1 MSTMKKT
8 LVQEIENLRHN
19 RIENLKGLL
28 LSRRNSMEDEVVEII
43 ESFTEGIVKAEKVD
57 SFSVK
62 VKTKNESQ
70 TFLLL
75 DENEL
80 EGDINPNDI
89 RGLAEYLVNAVTYE
103 YSREFL
109 RDMLRA

>member
-1 MSTMKKT
+1 MKKT

-19 RIENLKGLL
+19 RIESLKGLL
-28 LSRRNSMEDEVVEII
+28 LSRRNSIEDEIVETI
-43 ESFTEGIVKAEKVD
+43 ESVTEGIVKAEKID
-57 SFSVK
+57 HLTVK
-62 VKTKNESQ
+62 VSTENESR

-80 EGDINPNDI
+80 EGNINPNDI

-109 RDMLRA
+109 RDMLRD